1 MKKRAAGKKPLVG
14 FIGQGYVG
22 KNYANDFEKRGFRV
36 VRYALEQP
44 YRANK
49 EKIKECDIV
58 FIAVPTPTTPKGYD
72 ASIVEKSIG
81 LVREG
86 ATVVIKST
94 MLPGTTRR
102 FQELYP
108 TRVIF
113 FSPEYLSVATAAH
126 DAAHPFAS
134 IVGTPS
140 SGKAH
145 MRAAKKVINILPK
158 APFSMICSAEEAE
171 ISKYAHNVNGYMQIL
186 TFNLMYDM
194 AEKMGANWQRVEQA
208 IKADPYIPS
217 RYASPLHK
225 SGRGAGGACFIKDY
239 AAFARQYKKLV
250 GGKKQASFLK
260 GAEEYNLALLLSTK
274 KDLDLLEG
282 VYGKGVSRKK

>member
-22 KNYANDFEKRGFRV
+22 KNYADDFERRGFSV
-36 VRYALEQP
+36 VRYALEEP

-49 EKIKECDIV
+49 EKIKECDVV

-72 ASIVEKSIG
+72 ASTVEKSIS

-86 ATVVIKST
+86 AIVVIKST

-102 FQELYP
+102 FQGLYP

-113 FSPEYLSVATAAH
+113 FSPEYLSIATAAY

-145 MRAAKKVINILPK
+145 MQAAKKVLNILPK
-158 APFSMICSAEEAE
+158 APFSMVCSAEEAE

-260 GAEEYNLALLLSTK
+260 GGEEYNIALLLSTK

-282 VYGKGVSRKK
+282 VYGKEVSRKK